1 MVNKCSASWKS
12 IQYSSRKQPR
22 TCWREEENSD
32 EAPTSPPRGYKED
45 CVCQLHGSMQDVR
58 FQELCSIISLIEF
71 CFFGLL
77 IKVYMYVRIR
87 QFINLG
93 NINVT

>member
-1 MVNKCSASWKS
+1 MVNKFSASWKS

-32 EAPTSPPRGYKED
+32 EAPSSPPRGYKED
-45 CVCQLHGSMQDVR
+45 CVCQLHGSMQDVS
-58 FQELCSIISLIEF
+58 FQELRSIILLMEF

-77 IKVYMYVRIR
+77 SRVYKYACIR
-87 QFINLG
+87 QFVNLA
-93 NINVT
+93 